1 MVVSENTCCFFGHR
15 KINLTEDL
23 KSKLRVTMEKL
34 IVDEKVDMFLFGSR
48 SDFDDLCYEIVTELK
63 EKHPHIKRV
72 YVRAEY
78 PFIDESYR
86 NYILESYEDTYYPE
100 RMENAGRASYVERN
114 QEMINQ
120 SDVCVVYYDENYA
133 PPRRRNSRRDL
144 ADYQP
149 KSGTK
154 IAYDYAV
161 RKGKTIINVF

>member
-1 MVVSENTCCFFGHR
+1 MLENSIGYR
-15 KINLTEDL
+15 
-23 KSKLRVTMEKL
+23 
-34 IVDEKVDMFLFGSR
+34 
-48 SDFDDLCYEIVTELK
+48 YEIVTELK

-161 RKGKTIINVF
+161 RKGKTIINVL

>member
-1 MVVSENTCCFFGHR
+1 MMVVSVGHR

-161 RKGKTIINVF
+161 RKGKTIINVL